1 MTHLN
6 YQKIKTNFI
15 YMKFKHSK
23 EFAIGL
29 SVVIALAVLFFGIEY
44 LKGNNIFK
52 PANYYVTSYTNV
64 AGLAQSAPVTLN
76 GFKVGLVREI
86 EYDYAHP
93 GQVNVELSLD
103 KELRLPEGSV
113 AILATDMLG
122 TSSVELILGKSDKFI
137 EVGQKVPGKQAE
149 GLMSKV
155 TDDILPAV
163 GEIMPKVDSLLTA
176 LNDIAS
182 NPAINSSLNHIN
194 TAMSNIETSSKQL
207 STAMNSM
214 PGIAGDAKVTMANVR
229 KMSENLTTIAND
241 LTTLAS
247 QLKDMPIDQTME
259 NVYQTSQ
266 TLKELMNQ
274 INDKKSSLG
283 MLLNDPKLYNNLSN
297 ASASLDSLLIDVKKN
312 PKRYISIK
320 LF

>member
-1 MTHLN
+1 MSKVSEMTREKWIMSTFPEWGTWLV
-6 YQKIKTNFI
+6 
-15 YMKFKHSK
+15 
-23 EFAIGL
+23 ED
-29 SVVIALAVLFFGIEY
+29 IE
-44 LKGNNIFK
+44 
-52 PANYYVTSYTNV
+52 
-64 AGLAQSAPVTLN
+64 
-76 GFKVGLVREI
+76 EI

-113 AILATDMLG
+113 AVLATDMLG

-137 EVGQKVPGKQAE
+137 EVGQKVPGKQVE

-266 TLKELMNQ
+266 TLKELMTANKTN
-274 INDKKSSLG
+274 IFVLLLPYFSLC
-283 MLLNDPKLYNNLSN
+283 LFLAFFYLTF
-297 ASASLDSLLIDVKKN
+297 SLT
-312 PKRYISIK
+312 
-320 LF
+320 